1 MRRQCGRPPPDIT
14 VFFTEGHIH
23 SHATTRHTHRYS
35 DGVQEQ
41 GLQGTPFLLGEAMFP
56 RPLQALSSQFPRNME
71 GEKLTPGPFSHRFPL
86 QVKGLYET

>member
-1 MRRQCGRPPPDIT
+1 MRRQCGRPPPDVT
-14 VFFTEGHIH
+14 TTFTAGHIH
-23 SHATTRHTHRYS
+23 SHATTRHTHRTS

-41 GLQGTPFLLGEAMFP
+41 GLQGTVSPLGGAEFP
-56 RPLQALSSQFPRNME
+56 RPLQTLSSQFPKNRE